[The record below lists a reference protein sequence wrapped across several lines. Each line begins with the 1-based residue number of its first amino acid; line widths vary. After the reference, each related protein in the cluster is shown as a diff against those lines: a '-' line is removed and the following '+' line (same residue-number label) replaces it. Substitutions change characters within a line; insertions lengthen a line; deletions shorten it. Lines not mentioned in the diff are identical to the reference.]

1 MKQFAKR
8 AIAVFTM
15 IVLAAGVSFALSAC
29 GGASNDEK
37 LIKDGISEVLDNFK
51 NPTKESLSE
60 YVGGNEAALASL
72 DAYGV
77 DYVELFQHL
86 FKHFDYTIDDVKVN
100 GDTAV
105 VKLTVEN
112 VNLEKALSEAST
124 AMQSDPEFVSEVQA
138 AYVSGGEQAMYK
150 LVFQKMYDAIDSS
163 TDIVK
168 NQMELTCTKTNGQWA
183 PDDESVTEL
192 VSKVYGGLDMSSL

>member
-8 AIAVFTM
+8 AVAVFIM

-37 LIKDGISEVLDNFK
+37 LIKDEISKVLDNFK

-60 YVGGNEAALASL
+60 YVEGNEAALASL
-72 DAYGV
+72 EAYGV

-105 VKLTVEN
+105 AKLTVEN
-112 VNLEKALSEAST
+112 VNLQNAINEASIAMQNDPEFLSEA
-124 AMQSDPEFVSEVQA
+124 QA
-138 AYVSGGEQAMYK
+138 AYMSGGEQAMYK
-150 LVFQKMYDAIDSS
+150 LVFQEMYDAIDSS

-168 NQMELTCTKTNGQWA
+168 SQTELTCTKKNGQWE
-183 PDDESVTEL
+183 PDEESMTEF